1 MQEKP
6 SLRFDVGA
14 IAKTERGDDGSLL
27 VHFRFRK
34 VGALPYVDRHG
45 KTHIEYV
52 TKDNLFHKPSLRTAA
67 MKLITNDHPAEGMIV
82 PQNSAKYGRGFTGN
96 MIYPTDPYAVI
107 VGAVHDAELQDS
119 ILSGKKNQIS
129 SGYLSRLNDSFE
141 QTGVRYN
148 HFAVVERGRAGPDV
162 GFLLNNDSLDGPLA
176 NYPDVCF
183 QVLDSK
189 DEHELFNTPLI
200 FTFAPPIKL
209 DDSPIEDPPPPPPQ
223 DNAQKDPP
231 PENTSK
237 QDSAMTT
244 VIRQIRV
251 DDSKII
257 SVGDGQGEQILAD
270 HLEAALSQ
278 VSTLKVKADQLDS
291 VTAKVTEITTKL
303 DAATAELAS
312 KSTEVTEL
320 TTKLDAANA
329 DLAKETARA
338 DLAEKKLADAAVT
351 DEALEKARQ
360 DGYNRKLLEDSA
372 HALLP
377 AEIKVDSTWSDRQ
390 IKEAMLF
397 QMLGYKA
404 DSEQAKKYSDMEDSH
419 FEGAYQ
425 FALDSAPSTG
435 TKTAPRVDG
444 GTGSG
449 RFPPGYKA
457 GMKPMEEEKMPNHK
471 KPLRMGLVK

>member
-1 MQEKP
+1 MQENI

-14 IAKTERGDDGSLL
+14 VAKHEMRDDGSLL
-27 VHFRFRK
+27 VNFRFRK
-34 VGALPYVDRHG
+34 VGPLLYSDRYG
-45 KTHIEYV
+45 NTHTEYV
-52 TKDNLFHKPSLRTAA
+52 TRDNLFNTHSLRTAT
-67 MKLITNDHPAEGMIV
+67 MRRITNDHPAEGMIV
-82 PQNSAKYGRGFTGN
+82 DKNAEKYGKGMTGN
-96 MIYPTDPYAVI
+96 LIYPVDPYTVI
-107 VGAVHDAELQDS
+107 VGAIHDKELQDS
-119 ILSGKKNQIS
+119 ILSGKKTQIS
-129 SGYLSRLNDSFE
+129 SGYMARVNDAFE

-148 HFAVVERGRAGPDV
+148 HFAVVERGRAGPEV
-162 GFLLNNDSLDGPLA
+162 GFLLSNDSLDALA
-176 NYPDVCF
+176 NYPDICC
-183 QVLDSK
+183 QVLDSR
-189 DEHELFNTPLI
+189 DSHELFNTPLI
-200 FTFAPPIKL
+200 FTLPPIKL

-223 DNAQKDPP
+223 DNAQEDPP

-257 SVGDGQGEQILAD
+257 SVGDGTGEQILAD
-270 HLEAALSQ
+270 HLEAALSR
-278 VSTLKVKADQLDS
+278 VSSLTVKADQLDS
-291 VTAKVTEITTKL
+291 VTAKVAEITTKL
-303 DAATAELAS
+303 DAATTELAT
-312 KSTEVTEL
+312 KSTELTEL
-320 TTKLDAANA
+320 TTKLDAVNA

-338 DLAEKKLADAAVT
+338 DLAEKKLADAATT

-404 DSEQAKKYSDMEDSH
+404 DSEQAKKYSDMADSH

-435 TKTAPRVDG
+435 AKTAPRGDG

-449 RFPPGYKA
+449 RFPAGYKA

-471 KPLRMGLVK
+471 KPLRMGLAK